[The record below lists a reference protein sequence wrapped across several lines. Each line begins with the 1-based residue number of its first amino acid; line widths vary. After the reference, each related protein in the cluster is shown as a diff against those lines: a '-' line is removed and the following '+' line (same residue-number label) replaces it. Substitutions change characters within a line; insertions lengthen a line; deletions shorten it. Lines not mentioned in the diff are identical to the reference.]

1 MRSMKRTFGAAT
13 VLALAVACG
22 GGGSSAPAAVPTCDA
37 ACQDAIAIRALRE
50 TLKLAF
56 NLTLQGKPVGRHDE
70 TVACPL
76 GGSVHVVGEATSNPA
91 QGATNVDLVYELQ
104 GCTYTL
110 KDDDP
115 KQTYSMSLVGNVEQK
130 GVIAVQ
136 PTSTTAL
143 GFRSGSVSFKGS
155 VYNPSIAYEQAAC
168 AVVLQQD
175 GNKLSGTLCGR
186 TGTVDL

>member
-1 MRSMKRTFGAAT
+1 MSSMKRTFTA
-13 VLALAVACG
+13 ALAIALAAACG
-22 GGGSSAPAAVPTCDA
+22 GGNSATPAVPTCDA
-37 ACQDAIAIRALRE
+37 ACQDAIAIRSLRE

-56 NLTLQGKPVGRHDE
+56 NLTLQGKPVGHHDE
-70 TVACPL
+70 SVDCPL
-76 GGSVHVVGEATSNPA
+76 GGTVHVVGDATSNPA
-91 QGATNVDLVYELQ
+91 QGATNVDLVYELL

-115 KQTYSMSLVGNVEQK
+115 KQTYSMSLVGKVEQK

-136 PTSTTAL
+136 PSATTAL

-155 VYNPSIAYEQAAC
+155 VYNPAISYEQAAC
-168 AVVLQQD
+168 VVVLQQD

-186 TGTVDL
+186 SGTVDL